1 MIAEARIMANTEKR
15 PISLENPVTGHQVI
29 FLQTGAETDGELLQ
43 IEYVVPSRE
52 EPLQYIPLHFH
63 HVAEERFETL
73 SGQLGVIAGDKSQ
86 KQFLEAGESVVIPPD
101 TVHAFWN
108 AANEELRFI
117 TDIHPAGQL
126 LTYWQTAFGL
136 VAKGQ
141 VDSKGAVTF
150 WQVMALFPV
159 MDTYVP
165 GLPAGVQKVLFSPLV
180 WLSGRLGYR
189 ATYPEISAAPVA

>member
-1 MIAEARIMANTEKR
+1 MATTVKR
-15 PISLENPVTGHQVI
+15 PASLENPVTGHQVI
-29 FLQTGAETDGELLQ
+29 FLQTGAETNGQLLQ
-43 IEYVVPSRE
+43 IEYIVPSRE

-73 SGQLGVIAGDKSQ
+73 SGRLGVIVGDKN
-86 KQFLEAGESVVIPPD
+86 KQRILEAGESVVIPPG

-108 AANEELRFI
+108 AAGEELRFI
-117 TDIHPAGQL
+117 TDIRPAGQL
-126 LTYWQTAFGL
+126 QTYWQTAFRL
-136 VAKGQ
+136 AAKGQ
-141 VDSKGAVTF
+141 VDAKGAVKF

-165 GLPAGVQKVLFSPLV
+165 GLPAGVQKTLFSPLV

-189 ATYPEISAAPVA
+189 ATYPEISAATAV